1 MGKPSVGD
9 INVSKMEKK
18 TEDISILSELSEDSE
33 QTIFNLLFSEPDNKE
48 MVKNEPRDKRN

>member
-18 TEDISILSELSEDSE
+18 TEDISILSDLPEDSE